1 MQLDGILSGLNPKHK
16 VFILGSAVVDLV
28 LSVNRLP
35 KSGEDISAVFQGG
48 KVGGCAFNVADV
60 LTKLDLPCSTYFP
73 VGEGMFAQIVKQEFI
88 KRSIAISQVCN
99 CGDNGW
105 NLSLVEPDGE
115 RTFITMSGLECRM
128 QKQWFDKYSFSDF
141 DYFYLSGYQ
150 AEGEN
155 GDIMLEILKRKRKDS
170 FLIFDPGPRSEF
182 ISAEKMHCFE
192 ELNCIYTINA
202 KEACILSGRD
212 YPDDAALELCK
223 RTGNPAVITDG
234 AKGAYLACDNK
245 VSLIPGVSIKV
256 ADTIGSGDAHTGGF
270 IAGLMCD
277 LSLEDAVKLANYTA
291 AYVTAHQGAACA
303 PTADQMLSFFTE
315 TL

>member
-1 MQLDGILSGLNPKHK
+1 MQLNGILNSLKPKHK

-28 LSVNRLP
+28 LSVDRLP
-35 KSGEDISAVFQGG
+35 KSGEDISAAFQGG

-60 LTKLDLPCSTYFP
+60 LMKLNLPCTTYFP
-73 VGEGMFAQIVKQEFI
+73 VGEGMFAELVKQEFI
-88 KRSIAISQVCN
+88 RRSLSISQVRN

-105 NLSLVEPDGE
+105 NLSIVEPCGE

-128 QKQWFDKYSFSDF
+128 QPQWFEKVNFSDF

-155 GDIMLEILKRKRKDS
+155 GEVMLEILKRKRKDS
-170 FLIFDPGPRSEF
+170 FLVFDPGPRSEF
-182 ISAEKMHCFE
+182 IPPEKLHQFE

-202 KEACILSGRD
+202 KEACILSGKD
-212 YPDDAALELCK
+212 YPDEAALELSR

-234 AKGAYLACDNK
+234 AKGAYLAFNNK
-245 VSLIPGVSIKV
+245 VSLIPGAAIKV

-270 IAGLMCD
+270 IAGVMCN
-277 LSLEDAVKLANYTA
+277 LPLEDAVRLANYTA

-303 PTADQMLSFFTE
+303 PTVDEMLSFFTE

>member
-35 KSGEDISAVFQGG
+35 KSGEDISAAFQGG

-155 GDIMLEILKRKRKDS
+155 GENLNVAATSISKSRSYSFDTEGATEEPATVQGNEATVYQMETEDGDKITVLWTDMEKGWIVRVTGYNISKEDMLRISESVEIR
-170 FLIFDPGPRSEF
+170 
-182 ISAEKMHCFE
+182 
-192 ELNCIYTINA
+192 
-202 KEACILSGRD
+202 
-212 YPDDAALELCK
+212 
-223 RTGNPAVITDG
+223 
-234 AKGAYLACDNK
+234 
-245 VSLIPGVSIKV
+245 
-256 ADTIGSGDAHTGGF
+256 
-270 IAGLMCD
+270 
-277 LSLEDAVKLANYTA
+277 
-291 AYVTAHQGAACA
+291 
-303 PTADQMLSFFTE
+303 
-315 TL
+315 

>member
-1 MQLDGILSGLNPKHK
+1 MQIDGILSGLNPKHK

-35 KSGEDISAVFQGG
+35 KSGEDISAAFQGG

-155 GDIMLEILKRKRKDS
+155 GDVMLEILKRKRKDS
-170 FLIFDPGPRSEF
+170 FLVFDPGPRSEF

-202 KEACILSGRD
+202 KEACILSGRV

-234 AKGAYLACDNK
+234 VKGAYLACDNK

>member
-1 MQLDGILSGLNPKHK
+1 MQLKEILDSLKPQHK
-16 VFILGSAVVDLV
+16 VFILGSAVVDLMLGV
-28 LSVNRLP
+28 ERLP
-35 KSGEDISAVFQGG
+35 KSGEDISAAFQGG

-60 LTKLDLPCSTYFP
+60 LIKLNLPCSTYFP
-73 VGEGMFAQIVKQEFI
+73 VGEGMFAELVKQEFI
-88 KRSIAISQVCN
+88 KRSIAISSVSG

-105 NLSLVEPDGE
+105 NLSIVEPDGE

-128 QKQWFDKYSFSDF
+128 KPQWFEKVNFSDF

-155 GDIMLEILKRKRKDS
+155 GDVMLEVLKRKRKDS
-170 FLIFDPGPRSEF
+170 FLVFDPGPRSEF
-182 ISAEKMHCFE
+182 IPAQKLHQFE

-202 KEACILSGRD
+202 KEACILSGKD
-212 YPDDAALELCK
+212 YPDEAALELSR

-234 AKGAYLACDNK
+234 AKGAYLAFNNK
-245 VSLIPGVSIKV
+245 VSLIPGAAIKV

-270 IAGLMCD
+270 ISGLMCN
-277 LSLEDAVKLANYTA
+277 LPLEDAVRLANYTA

-303 PTADQMLSFFTE
+303 PTADEILSFFTE